1 MSIDLTR
8 PDADLAGLVLR
19 LALGV
24 MYLAHAGLK
33 LFTFTLPGT
42 AQFFA
47 SVGFPG
53 WAAYVV
59 FTVEVVGG
67 IALLAGWRTRTVAA
81 ALIPVLAGAAWVHW
95 PNGWVFT
102 AQGGGWEYPV
112 FLIVASLA
120 QILLG
125 DGAFALRRG
134 LGRTGLV
141 ASGAR

>member
-8 PDADLAGLVLR
+8 PNADVAALVLR

-24 MYLAHAGLK
+24 MFLAHAGLK
-33 LFTFTLPGT
+33 VFTFSLPGT

-53 WAAYVV
+53 WAAYLV
-59 FTVEVVGG
+59 FAAEVVGG
-67 IALLAGWRTRTVAA
+67 LLLLAGAT
-81 ALIPVLAGAAWVHW
+81 WVHW

-102 AQGGGWEYPV
+102 AQGGGWEYPA
-112 FLIVASLA
+112 FLIVASLV
-120 QILLG
+120 QVLLG
-125 DGAFALRRG
+125 DGAFALRG
-134 LGRTGLV
+134 GTGRAGLV